1 MNASHMLTNRVQS
14 MEESATLKMSAKARE
29 LKTKF
34 DDVISLSLGEPDFDT
49 PEHIKAIAE
58 ELRGTG
64 VSVTC
69 VCPGMTETKML
80 SHAQGM
86 ERYIPSFLK
95 ADPIKKL
102 RKIYDQKSTDA
113 MLAQRKGDI
122 KTYSMLTA
130 EAEKLWA
137 EIEQL
142 EAEKK

>member
-1 MNASHMLTNRVQS
+1 M
-14 MEESATLKMSAKARE
+14 
-29 LKTKF
+29 F
-34 DDVISLSLGEPDFDT
+34 G
-49 PEHIKAIAE
+49 
-58 ELRGTG
+58 
-64 VSVTC
+64 
-69 VCPGMTETKML
+69 
-80 SHAQGM
+80 
-86 ERYIPSFLK
+86 FLK

-142 EAEKK
+142 EAGKK